1 MASHSHKGSS
11 LSTKSRAGASSSKSR
26 ASYSTKDSKSGV
38 EEEEDEELA
47 MKRLNEALAKAKK
60 ALQREQY
67 SKVRTEREKATF
79 AMMMKMNPVALTAIR
94 KEFFVRE
101 DEIDINEFIYII
113 QKHLNS
119 SAGFEGPEQRE
130 FGMKM
135 NDLFSDID
143 VNGDGNLEWQE
154 FTTYV
159 VEKANLLN
167 KRLKSTSIPHYYDSS
182 ENLDSSAQYR
192 HRHDIS
198 KFVNMPTL
206 NQFAIVVR
214 TDLF

>member
-1 MASHSHKGSS
+1 MKSSTATPGSGSGLSMKGPTGAA
-11 LSTKSRAGASSSKSR
+11 STKSVTDKASSGNGPPL
-26 ASYSTKDSKSGV
+26 T
-38 EEEEDEELA
+38 EEEELA
-47 MKRLNEALAKAKK
+47 IKAMNEAVEKAKK
-60 ALQREQY
+60 AAAREMY
-67 SKVRTEREKATF
+67 SNLRTEREKATF
-79 AMMMKMNPVALTAIR
+79 AMMMRMNPEALTAIR
-94 KEFFVRE
+94 KEFFVRR

-135 NDLFSDID
+135 YDLFKDID

-182 ENLDSSAQYR
+182 EYLDSSAQYR

-198 KFVNMPTL
+198 KFVNMPSL

-214 TDLF
+214 PV